1 EPKTYGLDRFVN
13 LKKIPTYVCID
24 SNYSCTSSSV
34 TTALSLG
41 FQMATNGATADRS
54 DPINNVKISVKFN
67 GRSIPI
73 NLSVDS
79 TVKDLKYLLQPLT
92 DVLPRGQK
100 LISKGKILDDEE
112 KFSSLGTY
120 NGIYKLQLIA
130 SQGLHQGSGPIKN
143 ETTVASNLRRVPET
157 GRREK
162 QVTLVK
168 SQSKRWKLTGVIALS
183 NSDVKVIPHEVWNC
197 GSSIRFLDLNCNSIQ
212 DIPEAIGGLSSL
224 QKLLLNANCIKDE
237 FLSWKGISS
246 LKSLSFLSL
255 SQNLLTSLPSDL
267 GALTTLKEL
276 HVANNQLTCLPDEI
290 GLLLHLEVLEANDN
304 RIRAIPSCIGNCSS
318 LVEALHLHNNGLK
331 SLPSTLLKNCTHL
344 STLDLHGTEITMD
357 MLREFEGWESFDERR
372 VLKHSKQL
380 AFRVKGASYF
390 DEGADKR

>member
-1 EPKTYGLDRFVN
+1 
-13 LKKIPTYVCID
+13 
-24 SNYSCTSSSV
+24 
-34 TTALSLG
+34 
-41 FQMATNGATADRS
+41 MATNGATADRS

-318 LVEALHLHNNGLK
+318 LVEADLSSNLLVELPETFSSLRNLKALHLHNNGLK